1 MESYKLKIGVKAQND
16 LDDLYIDGFYQWGE
30 IQADAYYDKF
40 IERFDALVE
49 QPLLY
54 QKVDHVRVG
63 YRRSVCGVHSIYY
76 RIQTDTVEI
85 MRIIKSQ
92 DTNKL

>member
-1 MESYKLKIGVKAQND
+1 MASYKLKINVKAQND
-16 LDDLYIDGFYQWGE
+16 LDDLYMDGFYQWGE
-30 IQADAYYDKF
+30 VQADAYYDKI
-40 IERFDALVE
+40 IERFDELIG

-76 RIQTDTVEI
+76 RIQP
-85 MRIIKSQ
+85 RFLSWP
-92 DTNKL
+92 L